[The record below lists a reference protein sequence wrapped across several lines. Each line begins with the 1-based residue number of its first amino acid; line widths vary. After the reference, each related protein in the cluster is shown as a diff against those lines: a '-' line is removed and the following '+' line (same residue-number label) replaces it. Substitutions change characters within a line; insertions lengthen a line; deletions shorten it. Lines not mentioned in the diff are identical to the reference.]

1 MGVSA
6 EGERIMKTK
15 TIVAELVMLLVVLA
29 AFSMVPSNAKAAQ
42 EGETLY
48 LAMQQDMPDFN
59 TWNLASNSVW
69 KQNVIGFAFESLAGL
84 DFNMLP
90 YELLAEDWTFDEDT
104 LEVVITLREGVL
116 FHNGEEMTADDV
128 VFTYVHAREGGT
140 YASNIINAFDDD
152 GDGTVSLAEI
162 QAAVVKV
169 DDYTVSMT
177 MATPY
182 GQFFTNTLGIPIVP
196 MSVWEDHTNED
207 QTFDTLWNNPD
218 ATIGTGSF
226 YYKEGQDNTYRV
238 MQRFDDYWGK
248 EFLTPAGYSNYPL
261 NVETLYY
268 KIYASIDTAI
278 LALQSGAVDH
288 IAWAVTA
295 GRVPSLQGDPNIGLD
310 YLDDNGYFYLAFN
323 QKLEPM
329 NDIDFRQATS
339 YLIDK
344 DTIVNIYMGGFGSA
358 GSAALPPYWGEWQ
371 NASVEAYPYDNPFD
385 ATTTI
390 PEDMLDAAGFA
401 DVNGDGWR
409 DLPDGS
415 PMEKLIILTPPADYD
430 PIRIRAGQ
438 MIAKNLRE
446 VGINAEAK
454 AIDFDTLVARLQSMD
469 FQMLIIGWSLASDPV
484 ANVFDI
490 LGPKSNSNTFGFWA
504 EDDPN
509 PFYVD
514 LLGVNTLADEETQEL
529 AREVDRLGIL
539 ARSSFLVEDQMLYT
553 KWAQGV
559 LAEALP
565 CNVLYYRVNV
575 LAYRTSWT
583 GWTPWLGTIFS
594 DSPNIFS
601 VALLEKASSS
611 GTSGVVAE
619 SVNAA
624 ISMPGKVSMDGMV
637 AGQVI
642 AMNNEGGP
650 VAGATVALTVAKV
663 GGGTASVTA
672 APATGTTSS
681 TGVFNF
687 NVTGSALGY
696 SFVNVTVTSGGVT
709 SSDSATINCV
719 EEFPATL
726 YLSVTPDALVLMPG
740 ETTDVLLMVVDENG
754 DPVEDAEVTIDPNLV
769 GYGSVDVESVMT
781 NETGVA
787 MMVYSAPATIP
798 EKNTHLTLT
807 LSCAVAKDGYAW
819 TNGAAATILVYN
831 DEMPDWVL
839 ARVVDVTTTALD
851 SASNSTTITVEAV
864 DDEGNALAD
873 HTMQVSYGN
882 EDIVFD
888 PVMEV
893 ITDGAGEATVSVQ
906 VKSGTASCG
915 LRVSILNETVLN
927 SAAAT
932 VTLTYVG
939 AVAPAMTLYGGYVA
953 WDTPQYIGPLEEI
966 TATAYFW
973 DHNGDVADG
982 INSTMLL
989 SGTEYGSLV
998 WSDDINWDSLWDY
1011 LGIAIS
1017 TTGDDGNFVTSGPM
1031 MTWFDYDNWVVHN
1044 TYDDGD
1050 WWLYWEW
1057 GDMYGV
1063 DIVDG
1068 EYTFSVYGVG
1078 VAAADLMSNVY
1089 FVPEGYG
1096 YFNETSLSYQ
1106 IDGATTISSEF
1117 VIGRSYSVVAS
1128 NFEIDDPVMT
1138 AKVGG
1143 YDYTAVTGVVTDETN
1158 SPVENADLSVYENGM
1173 LGNSNYDVIPGTVAT
1188 DADGMASTT
1197 IVAIGAGD
1205 AVAPASVKVPLYV
1218 NPSIEGAVS
1227 LFAQTE
1233 IYIYTQQAFVAF
1245 DPIVDIAE
1253 IGSLVT
1259 VTAYVTDYNGDP
1271 IANIEV
1277 ELTSTAGSIANPIQS
1292 TNSDGAVT
1300 FVLDTGGI
1308 SLAKGAFIPLQA
1320 KAGGPGYDVALAK
1333 MTVAAMNAAPSIDVG
1348 YPVADA
1354 VDVDGSN
1361 VVVAGSVYDSNGIQ
1375 SVKISVDGGTAETLT
1390 GTAGGMSWNIA
1401 LVVGELADGEHTV
1414 SVNATDSLG
1423 VFSKMDVTFTTV
1435 MPDTGGGDAD
1445 MLAWGIAIVGWVVA
1459 AAVIVLMLVK
1469 KPKEPRPSGMVLPE
1483 TESIGS
1489 PAETLAKE

>member
-1 MGVSA
+1 
-6 EGERIMKTK
+6 MKTK
-15 TIVAELVMLLVVLA
+15 TIVAQIVMLLVVLS
-29 AFSMVPSNAKAAQ
+29 AFSMLPSNAAAAQ
-42 EGETLY
+42 DGETLY

-69 KQNVIGFAFESLAGL
+69 KQNVIGFGYESLAGL

-90 YELLAEDWTFDEDT
+90 YPSLAESWTFDEDT

-116 FHNGEEMTADDV
+116 FHNGVEMTADDV
-128 VFTYVHAREGGT
+128 VFTYVHARDGGT
-140 YASNIINAFDDD
+140 YASNIINAFDAYPFD
-152 GDGTVSLAEI
+152 GVVNMTEI
-162 QAAVVKV
+162 ETAVVKV

-182 GQFFTNTLGIPIVP
+182 GQFFTNTLGVPIVP
-196 MSVWEDHTNED
+196 MSVWEDHVTEY
-207 QTFDTLWNNPD
+207 QTFDTTWNDPD
-218 ATIGTGSF
+218 ATIGTGPF
-226 YYKEGQDNTYRV
+226 YYKEGQANTYRV
-238 MQRFDDYWGK
+238 MQRFDDYWGQ
-248 EFLTPAGYSNYPL
+248 EFLTPAGYSNWPA

-295 GRVPSLQGDPNIGLD
+295 GRVPSLQGNPGIGLE
-310 YLDDNGYFYLAFN
+310 YLEDNGYFYLAFN

-329 NDIDFRQATS
+329 NYIDFRQATS

-358 GSAALPPYWGEWQ
+358 GSAAQPPYWGEWQ
-371 NASVEAYPYDNPFD
+371 NESVEAYPYDNPFD

-390 PEDMLDAAGFA
+390 PEDLLDAAGFA

-469 FQMLIIGWSLASDPV
+469 YQMLIIGWSLTSDPV

-509 PFYVD
+509 PFYSD
-514 LLGVNTLADEETQEL
+514 LLGVNTLADEETQAL
-529 AREVDRLGIL
+529 AREVDRLGAL
-539 ARSSFLVEDQMLYT
+539 ARGSFDVEDQIFYT
-553 KWAQGV
+553 KWAQGL

-601 VALLEKASSS
+601 VALLEKATAT
-611 GTSGVVAE
+611 GTTGAVAAT
-619 SVNAA
+619 VNAA
-624 ISMPGKVSMDGMV
+624 ISLPGKVGMDGSV

-642 AMNNEGGP
+642 AIDNDGSP
-650 VAGATVALTVAKV
+650 VSGATVALTVAKV
-663 GGGTASVTA
+663 GGGTASVSVS
-672 APATGTTSS
+672 PATGTTSAA
-681 TGVFNF
+681 GVFEF
-687 NVTGSALGY
+687 EATGDDLGY
-696 SFVNVTVTSGGVT
+696 SFVNVTVTSAGVT
-709 SSDSATINCV
+709 STDSATVNCV
-719 EEFPATL
+719 TEFQATL
-726 YLSVTPDALVLMPG
+726 YLAVTPASLVLMPG
-740 ETTDVLLMVVDENG
+740 EETDVTLNVTDENG
-754 DPVEDAEVTIDPNLV
+754 DPVEGAVVTIDPNLV
-769 GYGSVDVESVMT
+769 GYGEVDEESLTT
-781 NETGVA
+781 NEDGGAV
-787 MMVYSAPATIP
+787 MVYTAPATIP

-807 LSCAVAKDGYAW
+807 LSYAVAKDGYLW
-819 TNGAAATILVYN
+819 TNGAAANLLIYN
-831 DEMPDWVL
+831 DEMPDWVM
-839 ARVVDVTTTALD
+839 AKVVDVTTTALD
-851 SASNSTTITVEAV
+851 SASNSTTITVSAV
-864 DDEGNALAD
+864 DDEGIPLAD
-873 HTMQVSYGN
+873 HTMAVMYGN
-882 EDIVFD
+882 EDLVFD
-888 PVMEV
+888 PVTEV
-893 ITDGAGEATVSVQ
+893 ITDGAGEATVAVQ
-906 VKSGTASCG
+906 IKSGVASCG
-915 LRVSILNETVLN
+915 LRVSIVNDTVLN

-939 AVAPAMTLYGGYVA
+939 AAEPAMTLYGGYVV
-953 WDTPQYIGPLEEI
+953 WDDPQYIGPLGEI
-966 TATAYFW
+966 AATGYFW
-973 DHNGDVADG
+973 DHNGDVANC
-982 INSTMLL
+982 NSTMIL
-989 SGTEYGSLV
+989 SGTAYGSLV
-998 WSDDINWDSLWDY
+998 WSDDIMWDSLWDW

-1017 TTGDDGNFVTSGPM
+1017 TTGDDGNFVTSGPLA
-1031 MTWFDYDNWVVHN
+1031 TWFDYDSWVVN
-1044 TYDDGD
+1044 NYPDGE
-1050 WWLYWEW
+1050 WWLYWGW
-1057 GDMYGV
+1057 GDMYGI

-1068 EYTFSVYGVG
+1068 EYAFSVYGIG

-1117 VIGRSYSVVAS
+1117 VIGRSYSVVAA
-1128 NFEIDDPVMT
+1128 NFEVDDPVLT
-1138 AKVGG
+1138 AYVGG
-1143 YDYTAVTGVVTDETN
+1143 YDTMSLMGMVTDETN
-1158 SPVENADLSVYENGM
+1158 MPVENADLSVYENSIA
-1173 LGNSNYDVIPGTVAT
+1173 GNTDYDVIPGSEAT
-1188 DADGMASTT
+1188 DADGMATT
-1197 IVAIGAGD
+1197 TVVGIGAGNT
-1205 AVAPASVKVPLYV
+1205 VAPSSVKVPLYV
-1218 NPSIEGAVS
+1218 KPTVEGAVS

-1233 IYIYTQQAFVAF
+1233 IFIYTQQAFVTF

-1253 IGSLVT
+1253 IGDQVT
-1259 VTAYVTDYNGDP
+1259 VTAYVTDFAGDP

-1277 ELTSTAGSIANPIQS
+1277 ELTSTVGSVANAIQS
-1292 TNSDGAVT
+1292 TNSDGEVT

-1308 SLAKGAFIPLQA
+1308 TLAKGAFIPLQA

-1333 MTVAAMNAAPSIDVG
+1333 MTVAAMNAAPSITVG
-1348 YPVADA
+1348 YPAADA
-1354 VDVDGSN
+1354 EDVDGTN
-1361 VVVAGSVYDSNGIQ
+1361 VVVSGSIYDMNGIQ
-1375 SVKISVDGGTAETLT
+1375 SARISVDGAASTTLT
-1390 GTAGGMSWNIA
+1390 GTAGAMSWNIA
-1401 LVVGELADGEHTV
+1401 QVLGELEDGEHTV
-1414 SVNATDSLG
+1414 TVNATDMLG
-1423 VFSKMDVTFTTV
+1423 VSSEMDLSFTTA
-1435 MPDTGGGDAD
+1435 MPEADGDGGTD
-1445 MLAWGIAIVGWVVA
+1445 MLAWGVAIVGWIVA
-1459 AAVIVLMLVK
+1459 AVVIVLMLMK
-1469 KPKEPRPSGMVLPE
+1469 RPKTPRPSPMAMEEPE
-1483 TESIGS
+1483 PEAVES

>member
-1 MGVSA
+1 
-6 EGERIMKTK
+6 
-15 TIVAELVMLLVVLA
+15 
-29 AFSMVPSNAKAAQ
+29 
-42 EGETLY
+42 
-48 LAMQQDMPDFN
+48 
-59 TWNLASNSVW
+59 
-69 KQNVIGFAFESLAGL
+69 
-84 DFNMLP
+84 
-90 YELLAEDWTFDEDT
+90 
-104 LEVVITLREGVL
+104 
-116 FHNGEEMTADDV
+116 
-128 VFTYVHAREGGT
+128 
-140 YASNIINAFDDD
+140 
-152 GDGTVSLAEI
+152 
-162 QAAVVKV
+162 
-169 DDYTVSMT
+169 
-177 MATPY
+177 
-182 GQFFTNTLGIPIVP
+182 
-196 MSVWEDHTNED
+196 
-207 QTFDTLWNNPD
+207 
-218 ATIGTGSF
+218 
-226 YYKEGQDNTYRV
+226 

-323 QKLEPM
+323 QKFEPM

-484 ANVFDI
+484 SNVFDI

-509 PFYVD
+509 PFYAD
-514 LLGVNTLADEETQEL
+514 LMGVNTLADEETQEL

-539 ARSSFLVEDQMLYT
+539 ARSAFDVEDQMLYT

-575 LAYRTSWT
+575 LAYRTAWT

-594 DSPNIFS
+594 DSPNIYS
-601 VALLEKASSS
+601 VALLEKASAS

-624 ISMPGKVSMDGMV
+624 ISMPGKVGVNQTV
-637 AGQVI
+637 AGQII
-642 AMNNEGGP
+642 AISNEGSP
-650 VAGATVALTVAKV
+650 VSGATVALTVAKV
-663 GGGTASVTA
+663 GGGTASVTV
-672 APATGTTSS
+672 APASGTTSS

-687 NVTGSALGY
+687 NVTGDVTGSTIGY

-709 SSDSATINCV
+709 SSDSATVNCAP
-719 EEFPATL
+719 EFPATL

-740 ETTDVLLMVVDENG
+740 ETTDVLLMVVDG
-754 DPVEDAEVTIDPNLV
+754 DGEPVEDANVTIDQNLV
-769 GYGSVDVESVMT
+769 GYGSVDLDYVMT
-781 NETGVA
+781 DADGMAT
-787 MMVYSAPATIP
+787 MVYSAPATIP

-807 LSCAVAKDGYAW
+807 LSCAVAKDGYHW
-819 TNGAAATILVYN
+819 TNGAAATLLVYN
-831 DEMPDWVL
+831 DEAPDWVL

-882 EDIVFD
+882 EDIVFS

-906 VKSGTASCG
+906 VKSGVASCG

-939 AVAPAMTLYGGYVA
+939 AAEPAMTLFGGYVA

-973 DHNGDVADG
+973 DHNGDVANT
-982 INSTMLL
+982 NSSMIL
-989 SGTEYGSLV
+989 SGTAYGSLV
-998 WSDDINWDSLWDY
+998 WSDDINWDSLWDW

-1017 TTGDDGNFVTSGPM
+1017 TTGDDSDFVTSGPM
-1031 MTWFDYDNWVVHN
+1031 MTWFDYDSWVAHN
-1044 TYDDGD
+1044 SYTGD
-1050 WWLYWEW
+1050 WWLYWDWE
-1057 GDMYGV
+1057 DMYGI

-1068 EYTFSVYGVG
+1068 EYSFSVSGFG
-1078 VAAADLMSNVY
+1078 VAATDLMSNVY

-1173 LGNSNYDVIPGTVAT
+1173 LGNSNYDVIPGTVTT
-1188 DADGMASTT
+1188 DASGRASTT
-1197 IVAIGAGD
+1197 VVAIGRGD
-1205 AVAPASVKVPLYV
+1205 TVTPTSVKALVYV
-1218 NPSIEGAVS
+1218 NPSVNGALSLVS
-1227 LFAQTE
+1227 SSSIFIHPMTTVIQGE
-1233 IYIYTQQAFVAF
+1233 
-1245 DPIVDIAE
+1245 PIVDPVPV
-1253 IGSLVT
+1253 GSNLT
-1259 VTAYVTDYNGDP
+1259 VTAAVSDFDGEIIEGVSVTMVADASGQVSGTSVTAANGSVYFE
-1271 IANIEV
+1271 IH
-1277 ELTSTAGSIANPIQS
+1277 T
-1292 TNSDGAVT
+1292 DGILASE
-1300 FVLDTGGI
+1300 GG
-1308 SLAKGAFIPLQA
+1308 FIPIIFST
-1320 KAGGPGYDVALAK
+1320 GGPGYAFSSARLMVPVQNIAPEITITSPEEGETLITPDV
-1333 MTVAAMNAAPSIDVG
+1333 TVEGTASDSDGLESVTISLDGGDPYTISGDAGETLWSFELTLSGLGDGPHYVDVE
-1348 YPVADA
+1348 A
-1354 VDVDGSN
+1354 VDM
-1361 VVVAGSVYDSNGIQ
+1361 YQ
-1375 SVKISVDGGTAETLT
+1375 
-1390 GTAGGMSWNIA
+1390 
-1401 LVVGELADGEHTV
+1401 V
-1414 SVNATDSLG
+1414 S
-1423 VFSKMDVTFTTV
+1423 
-1435 MPDTGGGDAD
+1435 
-1445 MLAWGIAIVGWVVA
+1445 
-1459 AAVIVLMLVK
+1459 
-1469 KPKEPRPSGMVLPE
+1469 
-1483 TESIGS
+1483 
-1489 PAETLAKE
+1489 